1 MAESVSIYEAN
12 WLISRHGELLGTLKR
27 IDDAP
32 ETYRGIAAEELR
44 RLAESGAFAARARE
58 EIFSQGG
65 IAGPDPEMAEALRAC
80 GITNYTIWNSESEL
94 IGSYECPDLD
104 YADRCK
110 AESEVIRCWG
120 ESMRGIMELETDPET
135 GNVLRFRQIFELN

>member
-1 MAESVSIYEAN
+1 MDRCIWKARV
-12 WLISRHGELLGTLKR
+12 LPGK
-27 IDDAP
+27 
-32 ETYRGIAAEELR
+32 
-44 RLAESGAFAARARE
+44 LAEYERRHRE
-58 EIFSQGG
+58 IW
-65 IAGPDPEMAEALRAC
+65 PEMAEALRAC
-80 GITNYTIWNSESEL
+80 GITNYTIWNSGSEL
-94 IGSYECPDLD
+94 IGYYECPDLD